1 MGENKTTEA
10 GNSRDYGQIAEEN
23 FLKGY
28 NCTQAVVLAFS
39 DLHGMEEK
47 TAAKLSSSFGGGMG
61 RLREVCG
68 AVSGM
73 FLVAGMLYG
82 YDDPKDY
89 QGKKEHYKRI
99 QQLAQEQKKDAPA
112 PKLRTDDYYKKRPC
126 PKLVRMAAEFMA
138 QYIKD
143 HPLE

>member
-28 NCTQAVVLAFS
+28 SCTQAVVLAFS

-82 YDDPKDY
+82 YDDP
-89 QGKKEHYKRI
+89 
-99 QQLAQEQKKDAPA
+99 
-112 PKLRTDDYYKKRPC
+112 TD
-126 PKLVRMAAEFMA
+126 
-138 QYIKD
+138 
-143 HPLE
+143 